1 MEKLQD
7 FHLFII
13 GGPREMF
20 NAQELKHLKEYVSN
34 GGSLLVMLGEGGES
48 KFNTN
53 INYLLEQ
60 FGISVNNDTVIRT
73 VYHKYHHP
81 KEVMVQNGILNKDL
95 VRVGRGLPKR
105 DDNKIKNSYA
115 RRYVDTKDDLQSK
128 DDNAGLTFVYPYGSS
143 VNFKAPSFPILSSGP
158 ISYPVNR
165 PVAVA
170 HMTKNKKGR
179 IMVMGALR
187 MFDDDYLEKE
197 DNQRIQDAIFK
208 WLLNEDAEFE
218 RHTKEE
224 PDVSEHHY
232 VPDITALADRL
243 RSCLQE
249 SDDVSTTFNQQLYKF
264 DTDLIPEAV
273 KLYDQLGVKHEPLTL
288 IPPQFETPM
297 PALQA
302 AVFPPT
308 LKELPPPSL
317 DLFDLDEQFASEK
330 SKLAQVTNKLTDD
343 DIESYV

>member
-1 MEKLQD
+1 M
-7 FHLFII
+7 
-13 GGPREMF
+13 
-20 NAQELKHLKEYVSN
+20 
-34 GGSLLVMLGEGGES
+34 
-48 KFNTN
+48 
-53 INYLLEQ
+53 
-60 FGISVNNDTVIRT
+60 
-73 VYHKYHHP
+73 
-81 KEVMVQNGILNKDL
+81 
-95 VRVGRGLPKR
+95 
-105 DDNKIKNSYA
+105 
-115 RRYVDTKDDLQSK
+115 DTKDDLQSK

-249 SDDVSTTFNQQLYKF
+249 SDEVSTTFNQQLYKF
-264 DTDLIPEAV
+264 DTDLIPQAV

-343 DIESYV
+343 DIESYVQACGDIIGASAEVGKDPKAILHYVFKELISYKSSQYGM